1 METSRWRC
9 DERAAEAAGANA
21 PAEEE
26 EEFGDGHEKEYEEEY
41 EEDGSDG
48 RAHTPL
54 CSKLRDAVDHAG
66 LNDFMRVILEPL
78 EEVFHGRGEI
88 TISSFTNRRIDIGIP
103 KGRTVTMKLTQG
115 EDRSLAVERLASEL
129 MVHVT
134 RLHIDTNLEA
144 VSSALHDLI
153 DQLAP
158 EPAPEPEPEP
168 AQPAPAGSGG
178 HDVLYAASLRGSNPH
193 GERRYKAHRQEKSKK
208 EQETAGFCAV
218 ILCWAWGCVA
228 CVRDKI
234 KILILSCVYLI
245 LSYLACVWLIHFL
258 STI

>member
-78 EEVFHGRGEI
+78 EEVFYGRGEI

-158 EPAPEPEPEP
+158 EPAPELEP
-168 AQPAPAGSGG
+168 APETESRRSRHWRATAVTSCCTPQARAAATRMTNGGTRRTGRKRRRMSRKGPAF
-178 HDVLYAASLRGSNPH
+178 V
-193 GERRYKAHRQEKSKK
+193 Q
-208 EQETAGFCAV
+208 
-218 ILCWAWGCVA
+218 
-228 CVRDKI
+228 
-234 KILILSCVYLI
+234 
-245 LSYLACVWLIHFL
+245 
-258 STI
+258 

>member
-1 METSRWRC
+1 METSHWRR

-26 EEFGDGHEKEYEEEY
+26 EELGDGHEEDYEEEY

-158 EPAPEPEPEP
+158 EPAPEPEPEL

-193 GERRYKAHRQEKSKK
+193 DEWRDKAHRQEKPKN
-208 EQETAGFCAV
+208 EQENAGFCAV
-218 ILCWAWGCVA
+218 ILCWGCV
-228 CVRDKI
+228 
-234 KILILSCVYLI
+234 
-245 LSYLACVWLIHFL
+245 ACVWLIHFI

>member
-1 METSRWRC
+1 METSHWRR

-26 EEFGDGHEKEYEEEY
+26 EELGDGHEEDYEEEY

-158 EPAPEPEPEP
+158 EPAPEPEPEL

-193 GERRYKAHRQEKSKK
+193 DEWRDKAHRQEKPKN
-208 EQETAGFCAV
+208 EQGNAGFCAV
-218 ILCWAWGCVA
+218 ILCWGCVA
-228 CVRDKI
+228 CV
-234 KILILSCVYLI
+234 
-245 LSYLACVWLIHFL
+245 WLVHFI

>member
-1 METSRWRC
+1 
-9 DERAAEAAGANA
+9 
-21 PAEEE
+21 
-26 EEFGDGHEKEYEEEY
+26 
-41 EEDGSDG
+41 
-48 RAHTPL
+48 
-54 CSKLRDAVDHAG
+54 
-66 LNDFMRVILEPL
+66 
-78 EEVFHGRGEI
+78 
-88 TISSFTNRRIDIGIP
+88 
-103 KGRTVTMKLTQG
+103 
-115 EDRSLAVERLASEL
+115 

-158 EPAPEPEPEP
+158 EPAPEP
-168 AQPAPAGSGG
+168 AGSGG

-193 GERRYKAHRQEKSKK
+193 DEWRYKAHRQEKPKN
-208 EQETAGFCAV
+208 EQENAGFCAV
-218 ILCWAWGCVA
+218 ILCWGCVA

>member
-1 METSRWRC
+1 
-9 DERAAEAAGANA
+9 
-21 PAEEE
+21 
-26 EEFGDGHEKEYEEEY
+26 
-41 EEDGSDG
+41 
-48 RAHTPL
+48 
-54 CSKLRDAVDHAG
+54 
-66 LNDFMRVILEPL
+66 MRVILEPL

-158 EPAPEPEPEP
+158 EPAPEPEPEL

-193 GERRYKAHRQEKSKK
+193 DEWRDKAHRQEKPKN
-208 EQETAGFCAV
+208 EQENAGFCAV
-218 ILCWAWGCVA
+218 ILCWGCV
-228 CVRDKI
+228 
-234 KILILSCVYLI
+234 
-245 LSYLACVWLIHFL
+245 ACVWLIHFI

>member
-1 METSRWRC
+1 
-9 DERAAEAAGANA
+9 
-21 PAEEE
+21 
-26 EEFGDGHEKEYEEEY
+26 
-41 EEDGSDG
+41 
-48 RAHTPL
+48 
-54 CSKLRDAVDHAG
+54 
-66 LNDFMRVILEPL
+66 MRVILEPL

-88 TISSFTNRRIDIGIP
+88 TRKSPSPPSPTAACHRHRHSQRANGDDEAHP
-103 KGRTVTMKLTQG
+103 GRG
-115 EDRSLAVERLASEL
+115 PLASCVERLASEL

-193 GERRYKAHRQEKSKK
+193 DERRYKAHRQEKPKK

-218 ILCWAWGCVA
+218 ILCWACGAVLR
-228 CVRDKI
+228 VRRDKI

>member
-1 METSRWRC
+1 METSHWRR

-26 EEFGDGHEKEYEEEY
+26 EELGDGHEEDYEEEY

-158 EPAPEPEPEP
+158 EPTPEPEPEL

-193 GERRYKAHRQEKSKK
+193 DEWRYKAHRQEKPKN
-208 EQETAGFCAV
+208 EQENAGFCAV
-218 ILCWAWGCVA
+218 ILCWGCV
-228 CVRDKI
+228 
-234 KILILSCVYLI
+234 
-245 LSYLACVWLIHFL
+245 ACVWLIHFI

>member
-1 METSRWRC
+1 METSHWRC
-9 DERAAEAAGANA
+9 DERAAEVAGANA

-26 EEFGDGHEKEYEEEY
+26 EELGDGHEEEYEEEY

-158 EPAPEPEPEP
+158 EPTPEPEPEL

-193 GERRYKAHRQEKSKK
+193 DEWRYKAHRQEKPKN
-208 EQETAGFCAV
+208 EQENAGFCAV
-218 ILCWAWGCVA
+218 ILCWGCV
-228 CVRDKI
+228 
-234 KILILSCVYLI
+234 
-245 LSYLACVWLIHFL
+245 ACVWLIHFI

>member
-1 METSRWRC
+1 METSHWRC
-9 DERAAEAAGANA
+9 DERAAEVAGANA

-26 EEFGDGHEKEYEEEY
+26 EELGDGHEEEYEEEY

-158 EPAPEPEPEP
+158 VRHRSRHRSRSRSRHSRRRPAAAVTTCCTPQACAAATRMANGGTRRTGRKSRRKSRKLP
-168 AQPAPAGSGG
+168 AF
-178 HDVLYAASLRGSNPH
+178 VL
-193 GERRYKAHRQEKSKK
+193 
-208 EQETAGFCAV
+208 
-218 ILCWAWGCVA
+218 
-228 CVRDKI
+228 
-234 KILILSCVYLI
+234 
-245 LSYLACVWLIHFL
+245 
-258 STI
+258 

>member
-78 EEVFHGRGEI
+78 EEVFHGAAAGKSPSPPSP
-88 TISSFTNRRIDIGIP
+88 TAASTSAFP
-103 KGRTVTMKLTQG
+103 KG
-115 EDRSLAVERLASEL
+115 ER
-129 MVHVT
+129 
-134 RLHIDTNLEA
+134 
-144 VSSALHDLI
+144 
-153 DQLAP
+153 
-158 EPAPEPEPEP
+158 
-168 AQPAPAGSGG
+168 
-178 HDVLYAASLRGSNPH
+178 
-193 GERRYKAHRQEKSKK
+193 
-208 EQETAGFCAV
+208 
-218 ILCWAWGCVA
+218 
-228 CVRDKI
+228 
-234 KILILSCVYLI
+234 
-245 LSYLACVWLIHFL
+245 
-258 STI
+258 

>member
-1 METSRWRC
+1 M
-9 DERAAEAAGANA
+9 AGANA

-26 EEFGDGHEKEYEEEY
+26 EELGDGHEKEYEEEY

-134 RLHIDTNLEA
+134 RLHIDTSLEA

-158 EPAPEPEPEP
+158 EPAPEPEPEL

-193 GERRYKAHRQEKSKK
+193 DEWRDKAHRQEKPKN
-208 EQETAGFCAV
+208 EQENAGFCAV
-218 ILCWAWGCVA
+218 ILCWGCVA
-228 CVRDKI
+228 CV
-234 KILILSCVYLI
+234 
-245 LSYLACVWLIHFL
+245 WLVHFI

>member
-1 METSRWRC
+1 MADHGLVELRGLGCQTPPPPAAA
-9 DERAAEAAGANA
+9 AAEAAGANA

-26 EEFGDGHEKEYEEEY
+26 SGDGHEEDYEEDY

-48 RAHTPL
+48 RAHRPW
-54 CSKLRDAVDHAG
+54 CSKLLDAVDHAPG

-78 EEVFHGRGEI
+78 EEVFYGRGEI

-115 EDRSLAVERLASEL
+115 KDRSLAVERLASEL

-144 VSSALHDLI
+144 VSEALHDLI

-158 EPAPEPEPEP
+158 EPAPELEPAPETEP
-168 AQPAPAGSGG
+168 AQSALAGNGG
-178 HDVLYAASLRGSNPH
+178 HVVLYAASPRGSNPH
-193 GERRYKAHRQEKSKK
+193 DEWRYKAHRQETPKN
-208 EQETAGFCAV
+208 EQERAGFCAV
-218 ILCWAWGCVA
+218 ILCWGCV
-228 CVRDKI
+228 V
-234 KILILSCVYLI
+234 
-245 LSYLACVWLIHFL
+245 CVWLIYFV

>member
-1 METSRWRC
+1 METSHWRC
-9 DERAAEAAGANA
+9 DERAAEVAGANA

-26 EEFGDGHEKEYEEEY
+26 EELGDNGHEKEYEEEY

-134 RLHIDTNLEA
+134 RLHIDTSLEA

-158 EPAPEPEPEP
+158 EPAPEPEPEL

-193 GERRYKAHRQEKSKK
+193 DERRYKAHRQEKPKK

-218 ILCWAWGCVA
+218 ILCWACGAVLR
-228 CVRDKI
+228 V
-234 KILILSCVYLI
+234 
-245 LSYLACVWLIHFL
+245 
-258 STI
+258 

>member
-1 METSRWRC
+1 METSHWRR

-26 EEFGDGHEKEYEEEY
+26 EELGDGHEEDYEEEY

-158 EPAPEPEPEP
+158 EPTPEPEPEL

-193 GERRYKAHRQEKSKK
+193 GERRYKAHRQEKPKN
-208 EQETAGFCAV
+208 EQENAGFCAV
-218 ILCWAWGCVA
+218 ILCWGCV
-228 CVRDKI
+228 
-234 KILILSCVYLI
+234 
-245 LSYLACVWLIHFL
+245 ACVWLIHFI

>member
-1 METSRWRC
+1 METSHWRR

-26 EEFGDGHEKEYEEEY
+26 EELGDGHEEDYEEEY

-158 EPAPEPEPEP
+158 EPAPEPEPEL

-193 GERRYKAHRQEKSKK
+193 DEWRYKAHRQEKPKN
-208 EQETAGFCAV
+208 EQENAGFCAV
-218 ILCWAWGCVA
+218 ILCWGCV
-228 CVRDKI
+228 
-234 KILILSCVYLI
+234 
-245 LSYLACVWLIHFL
+245 ACVWLIHFI

>member
-1 METSRWRC
+1 METSHWRR

-26 EEFGDGHEKEYEEEY
+26 EELGDGHEEDYEEDY

-158 EPAPEPEPEP
+158 EPAPEPEPEL

-193 GERRYKAHRQEKSKK
+193 DEWRDKAHRQEKPKN
-208 EQETAGFCAV
+208 EQENAGFCAV
-218 ILCWAWGCVA
+218 ILCWGCV
-228 CVRDKI
+228 
-234 KILILSCVYLI
+234 
-245 LSYLACVWLIHFL
+245 ACVWLIHFI

>member
-1 METSRWRC
+1 M
-9 DERAAEAAGANA
+9 
-21 PAEEE
+21 
-26 EEFGDGHEKEYEEEY
+26 
-41 EEDGSDG
+41 
-48 RAHTPL
+48 

-134 RLHIDTNLEA
+134 RLHIDTSLEA

-168 AQPAPAGSGG
+168 AQPEPAQPAPAGSGG
-178 HDVLYAASLRGSNPH
+178 HVFKARATRRWFRCICSLNCSLNCSRRRSSSSHSGRWRRA
-193 GERRYKAHRQEKSKK
+193 ERRR
-208 EQETAGFCAV
+208 T
-218 ILCWAWGCVA
+218 
-228 CVRDKI
+228 
-234 KILILSCVYLI
+234 
-245 LSYLACVWLIHFL
+245 
-258 STI
+258 T